1 MQKRIDKELG
11 AIIGYGFS
19 TLYMIAV
26 KLVAKSLS
34 DGYIV
39 GSRGSVGSS
48 LVAYLS
54 GITEVNSLPPH
65 YVCPQC
71 KFSDFEVQQFGKTGL
86 DLPARDCPKCGARM
100 DKDGF
105 NIPFEVFL
113 GFKGNKVPDI
123 DLNFSGVYQP
133 VAHNYIKELFGAEN
147 VFRAGTIGTIAEKTA
162 YGYVLKYMEERDL
175 HFSNAEKERLARGIT
190 GVKRTTGQHPAGM
203 VVLPKDYEIY
213 QFTAIQHPADDMT
226 SETVTTHFDF
236 GSMHDV
242 LVKLDVLGHDDPT
255 MLRRLQDLT
264 GIPPRKV
271 PLNDPEV
278 FKNILSLFST
288 PEALGLTA
296 EELGVPTGTLGI
308 PEFGTRFVRGMLVE
322 TRPSTM
328 EELIR
333 ISGLSHGTDVWV
345 GNTQDLVHA
354 GVPLSECICTRDDI
368 MNALIDFGVDSEIAF
383 KTMES
388 VRKGKGLQPFM
399 EEAIQ
404 AVDAPDWYIGS
415 CKKIKYMFPKAH
427 AVAYVTMGLRIAY
440 FKIYYPSA
448 YYACYL
454 MRNADAFDGSR
465 MVTSNVD
472 VLRSMIEEIN
482 GLERSERERKDDEVS
497 ILEILIEM
505 NLRGVHLRPVD
516 MYRSAVTDFLLE
528 EDGTILPPLTSL
540 PGVGQQAAEAFAAAR
555 EGAPFISQ
563 DDMLRR
569 KAPKTVVESLRAAGC
584 LQGLPETSQVSLF
597 EFGV

>member
-1 MQKRIDKELG
+1 
-11 AIIGYGFS
+11 
-19 TLYMIAV
+19 
-26 KLVAKSLS
+26 
-34 DGYIV
+34 
-39 GSRGSVGSS
+39 
-48 LVAYLS
+48 
-54 GITEVNSLPPH
+54 
-65 YVCPQC
+65 
-71 KFSDFEVQQFGKTGL
+71 
-86 DLPARDCPKCGARM
+86 
-100 DKDGF
+100 
-105 NIPFEVFL
+105 
-113 GFKGNKVPDI
+113 
-123 DLNFSGVYQP
+123 
-133 VAHNYIKELFGAEN
+133 
-147 VFRAGTIGTIAEKTA
+147 
-162 YGYVLKYMEERDL
+162 
-175 HFSNAEKERLARGIT
+175 
-190 GVKRTTGQHPAGM
+190 
-203 VVLPKDYEIY
+203 
-213 QFTAIQHPADDMT
+213 MT

-482 GLERSERERKDDEVS
+482 GLERSERERKDDEVA

-528 EDGTILPPLTSL
+528 EDGSILPPLTSL

-569 KAPKTVVESLRAAGC
+569 KAPKSVVESLRAAGC